1 MGGFPSIGRGRIPG
15 FRCGDGLQSTHRVEV
30 HMGDFENRKRG
41 CIDSQESGG
50 EKFSDRW
57 GHRTWVKRYVG
68 YVKKIGIRALKS
80 KDIAFFANETPML
93 SPPGL
98 SVCTRRILAVRT
110 KVERTMV
117 HGGEKDVDFL
127 RRN

>member
-1 MGGFPSIGRGRIPG
+1 
-15 FRCGDGLQSTHRVEV
+15 
-30 HMGDFENRKRG
+30 MGDFENRKRG

-93 SPPGL
+93 SPPG
-98 SVCTRRILAVRT
+98 AVGLH
-110 KVERTMV
+110 KANSGCPDK
-117 HGGEKDVDFL
+117 GGAHDGSRWRK
-127 RRN
+127 RC